1 MSWAQ
6 AGVLA
11 GGSEDVP
18 RAAKREAVPPE
29 AHSDAQL
36 LSLAYG
42 DDAAAAR
49 LLVDKYLD
57 RLVGFAFRLLGDPAE
72 AEDMAQEAFLR
83 LWRQAP
89 RWRSE
94 APVIHWLNRVT
105 YNLCMDRLRRRRPL
119 ALDDVAEP
127 PDPASDPAS
136 DPARAAY
143 QAEIGRQ
150 VEAAVAALP
159 ERQKA
164 AILLTHGQ
172 GFGNKEV
179 AGIMGISVEAVESL
193 LGRGRRALRATLA
206 HLRTELE
213 GDL

>member
-11 GGSEDVP
+11 GGSEDLP
-18 RAAKREAVPPE
+18 RRAKSEARWPE
-29 AHSDAQL
+29 ARSDGQL
-36 LSLAYG
+36 LGLAHG
-42 DDAAAAR
+42 GDAAAAR
-49 LLVDKYLD
+49 LLVDKYLG
-57 RLVGFAFRLLGDPAE
+57 RLVGFAHRLLSDHAE
-72 AEDMAQEAFLR
+72 AEDVAQEAFLR

-94 APVIHWLNRVT
+94 APVIHWLNKVA
-105 YNLCMDRLRRRRPL
+105 YNLCMDRLRRRPPL
-119 ALDDVAEP
+119 ALDDVPEP
-127 PDPASDPAS
+127 PDPAN
-136 DPARAAY
+136 DPARTAY

-150 VEAAVAALP
+150 VQAAVDVLP

-164 AILLTHGQ
+164 AIILTHGQ

-179 AGIMGISVEAVESL
+179 AEIMEIIVEAVESL
-193 LGRGRRALRATLA
+193 LGRGRRALRAALG
-206 HLRTELE
+206 HLRSEEE